1 MAATATTILG
11 TKTLPYVESDR
22 ALGRNLA
29 QTAGHYLALP
39 MTGMGLMLVATALII
54 AIVRADLS
62 VSLRGGFDAGD
73 KAAFETLGALLPGFM
88 FLGFA
93 MLFAG
98 ISFSIARIL
107 GVFRV
112 GGGQVQDAVGRGF
125 KTPLMP
131 PTAWIFLGGMMM
143 AMMILIAAF
152 AGHVYAAF
160 QAHDAW
166 IDATGPA
173 GAVQHLVGRAE
184 TWATWLEG
192 LRRFGVGLYLTS
204 IGFGLATIIQVIRF
218 QSLRI
223 RELATETR
231 REG

>member
-11 TKTLPYVESDR
+11 TKTLPYVETDR
-22 ALGRNLA
+22 AMGRNLA
-29 QTAGHYLALP
+29 QTAGHYPALP
-39 MTGMGLMLVATALII
+39 MIGMGLMLVATALII
-54 AIVRADLS
+54 AVVRADLS

-73 KAAFETLGALLPGFM
+73 KAA
-88 FLGFA
+88 
-93 MLFAG
+93 
-98 ISFSIARIL
+98 
-107 GVFRV
+107 
-112 GGGQVQDAVGRGF
+112 
-125 KTPLMP
+125 
-131 PTAWIFLGGMMM
+131 
-143 AMMILIAAF
+143 MMILIAAL

-218 QSLRI
+218 QNLRI
-223 RELATETR
+223 QELATETQ

>member
-1 MAATATTILG
+1 MATAETAILG
-11 TKTLPYVESDR
+11 QRTLKHVTTTAPLR
-22 ALGRNLA
+22 LNIA
-29 QTAGHYLALP
+29 QTAGNLLALP
-39 MTGMGLMLVATALII
+39 MTGMGLMLVATAFVI
-54 AIVRADLS
+54 ALVRADLS
-62 VSLRGGFDAGD
+62 VDLRSGFDAGD
-73 KAAFETLGALLPGFM
+73 KAAFETLGQLLPGFM

-93 MLFAG
+93 MLLAG

-112 GGGQVQDAVGRGF
+112 GGGQIQFAVGHGY
-125 KTPLMP
+125 KTPVMP

-166 IDATGPA
+166 INATGPD
-173 GAVQHLVGRAE
+173 GAVPHLLGRAE
-184 TWATWLEG
+184 TWGTWLEG
-192 LRRFGVGLYLTS
+192 LRRLGVGLYLAS
-204 IGFGLATIIQVIRF
+204 IAFGLATILQVIRF
-218 QSLRI
+218 QTLRI
-223 RELATETR
+223 KELASEAG